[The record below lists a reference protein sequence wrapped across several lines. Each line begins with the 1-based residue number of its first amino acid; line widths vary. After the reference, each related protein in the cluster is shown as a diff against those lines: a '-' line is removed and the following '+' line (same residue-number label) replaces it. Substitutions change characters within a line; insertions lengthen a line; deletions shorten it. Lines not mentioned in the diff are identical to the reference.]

1 MCSIKMMVTID
12 ERKSGLILKLGNCV
26 RWIWTQGWQRP
37 ASVLTTGAI
46 NEIFPL
52 NIFLEIFPHKLLKN
66 CNFCFSKRFHEKN
79 HQGRSAQGGGE
90 LHTCGRVD
98 C

>member
-1 MCSIKMMVTID
+1 MMIMLMI
-12 ERKSGLILKLGNCV
+12 EKIGFILKLGNCV

-52 NIFLEIFPHKLLKN
+52 KFFLEIYPP
-66 CNFCFSKRFHEKN
+66 NFFYRNISTQTSEI
-79 HQGRSAQGGGE
+79 
-90 LHTCGRVD
+90 L
-98 C
+98 